1 MKSFLEKC
9 LFKSPNLSGERNHPE
24 HKSSLIFF
32 ENNRINS
39 LYIPNFKYTK
49 KRVSNSDAF

>member
-1 MKSFLEKC
+1 MKSFLENC
-9 LFKSPNLSGERNHPE
+9 SFESQNLSGERNHPE